1 VALIFD
7 FEVTCFVVFASML
20 IKSIC
25 HRFGFFNGVATFA
38 VVVILMFNNSSSL
51 GAGDDDDLLF
61 VSAGHT

>member
-1 VALIFD
+1 MALIFD

-20 IKSIC
+20 IESIR
-25 HRFGFFNGVATFA
+25 HRFGFFNSVATFA
-38 VVVILMFNNSSSL
+38 VVVILMFNNPSSL